1 MRRGPRSFAVSTD
14 SVHTFKMAERRFC
27 SDIVLIVRLSSSSSR
42 ETAAVVILWDGGVVD
57 VGGESVRSMIL
68 DEGVEREPL
77 SARSSSALS
86 GPY

>member
-27 SDIVLIVRLSSSSSR
+27 SDTVLIVRLSSSSR

-57 VGGESVRSMIL
+57 VGGESVRAMIL